1 MYIPGRPQVDSFLY
15 NRSRVSNML
24 PASSFYMALPSIFF
38 PLQNVTQLSV
48 KDLFS
53 CFLSWALKLKKV
65 RRRWM
70 ATYNTDDKREQ
81 CSNYNTFL

>member
-38 PLQNVTQLSV
+38 PLQNVPQLSV
-48 KDLFS
+48 KDLF
-53 CFLSWALKLKKV
+53 FMFFVMGLKTQKGTPPLDGNV
-65 RRRWM
+65 QHRW
-70 ATYNTDDKREQ
+70 
-81 CSNYNTFL
+81 